1 MEHPLSDSADS
12 AESAASA
19 FSYPAFRRY
28 WISRLLSALATQM
41 QSVAIGWQVYDL
53 THRALDLG
61 LVGLAQFLPGLGL
74 ALVAGYVVDHYDR
87 RSVLA
92 LCTGL
97 EAVCS
102 VLLFALTFSANTN
115 VVPIFGVLILFG
127 IARAFVFP
135 AGVALMPN
143 LVPQR
148 QYVNAAAWSSS
159 AWQSATI
166 AGPALGGMIYV
177 LGPETVYAISGL
189 LLCGSSVLV
198 LSIRIQR
205 TISERR
211 AANWQTVIAGV
222 AFIRRQPL
230 VLGAISLD
238 LFAVLLGGATALLP
252 IYARD
257 ILQVG
262 PTGLGILRS
271 APAAGALLT
280 ALFVARRPIRHH
292 AGPLLLGTVGIF
304 GAATIG
310 FGVSHNLWFSLL
322 MLVVMGASDM
332 VSVVIRRVLVL
343 VATPDEMRGRVS
355 AVESVFIGASNELG
369 EFESG
374 VTAAWFGVV
383 PAVVLGG
390 VGTIGIV
397 SLWAKIFPQLR
408 AVDALETPQ

>member
-1 MEHPLSDSADS
+1 
-12 AESAASA
+12 
-19 FSYPAFRRY
+19 
-28 WISRLLSALATQM
+28 M

-53 THRALDLG
+53 THWALDLG

-74 ALVAGYVVDHYDR
+74 ALVAGYVVDHYNR

-102 VLLFALTFSANTN
+102 VLLLTLTFSGNTS
-115 VVPIFGVLILFG
+115 VVPIFGVLVLFG

-135 AGVALMPN
+135 AGAALMPN
-143 LVPQR
+143 LVPQHH
-148 QYVNAAAWSSS
+148 YVNAAAWSSS

-166 AGPALGGMIYV
+166 AGPALGGMVYM
-177 LGPETVYAISGL
+177 LGPETVYGISGI
-189 LLCGSSVLV
+189 LLCGASLLV
-198 LSIRIQR
+198 LSIRVQPIV
-205 TISERR
+205 SERR
-211 AANWQTVIAGV
+211 AANWQTVVAGI

-257 ILQVG
+257 ILLVG

-271 APAAGALLT
+271 APAAGALVT
-280 ALFVARRPIRHH
+280 ALVVARWPIRRHS
-292 AGPLLLGTVGIF
+292 GPILLGTVGVF

-310 FGVSHNLWFSLL
+310 FGVSHQLWLSLL
-322 MLVVMGASDM
+322 MLVLMGASDM

-343 VATPDEMRGRVS
+343 VATPDEMRGRVG

-374 VTAAWFGVV
+374 VTAAWLGVV

-390 VGTIGIV
+390 IGTICIV
-397 SLWAKIFPQLR
+397 SLWTKIFPQLR
-408 AVDALETPQ
+408 QVDTLETLQ

>member
-1 MEHPLSDSADS
+1 
-12 AESAASA
+12 
-19 FSYPAFRRY
+19 
-28 WISRLLSALATQM
+28 M

-61 LVGLAQFLPGLGL
+61 FVGLAQFLPGLGL

-102 VLLFALTFSANTN
+102 VLLFALTLSGNTN
-115 VVPIFGVLILFG
+115 VALIFGVLVLFG

-148 QYVNAAAWSSS
+148 HYVNAAAWSSS

-166 AGPALGGMIYV
+166 AGPALGGMVYV
-177 LGPETVYAISGL
+177 LGPEAVYGISGFL
-189 LLCGSSVLV
+189 LLGSSLLV

-205 TISERR
+205 IVTERK
-211 AANWQTVIAGV
+211 AASWATVVAGI
-222 AFIRRQPL
+222 AFIRKQPL

-257 ILQVG
+257 ILLVG
-262 PTGLGILRS
+262 PAGLGILRS
-271 APAAGALLT
+271 APAAGALVT
-280 ALFVARRPIRHH
+280 AFFVARRPIRHH
-292 AGPLLLGTVGIF
+292 AGPILLGTVGIF

-310 FGVSHNLWFSLL
+310 FGLSQNLYLSLL
-322 MLVVMGASDM
+322 MLVLMGASDM

-343 VATPDEMRGRVS
+343 IATPDDMRGRVS
-355 AVESVFIGASNELG
+355 AVESVFTGASNELG

-390 VGTIGIV
+390 IGTIGIV
-397 SLWAKIFPQLR
+397 SLWTKIFPQLR
-408 AVDALETPQ
+408 NVDALETPK

>member
-1 MEHPLSDSADS
+1 
-12 AESAASA
+12 
-19 FSYPAFRRY
+19 
-28 WISRLLSALATQM
+28 M

-53 THRALDLG
+53 THRPLDLG
-61 LVGLAQFLPGLGL
+61 FVGLAQFLPGLGL
-74 ALVAGYVVDHYDR
+74 ALIAGYVVDRYDR
-87 RSVLA
+87 RLVLA

-102 VLLFALTFSANTN
+102 VLMLVLTLSGNTN
-115 VVPIFGVLILFG
+115 VIPIFGVLILFG

-143 LVPQR
+143 LVPAR
-148 QYVNAAAWSSS
+148 HYVNAAAWSSS

-166 AGPALGGMIYV
+166 AGPAVGGMLYV
-177 LGPETVYAISGL
+177 FGPEVVYGISGFL
-189 LLCGSSVLV
+189 LLGSSLLV
-198 LSIRIQR
+198 VSISVERIV
-205 TISERR
+205 TEKK
-211 AANWQTVIAGV
+211 APDWATVVAGIH
-222 AFIRRQPL
+222 FIRSHPI

-252 IYARD
+252 VYARD
-257 ILQVG
+257 ILFVG

-271 APAAGALLT
+271 APAAGALIT
-280 ALFVARRPIRHH
+280 ALIVARRPIRHH
-292 AGPLLLGTVGIF
+292 AGWILLVTVGVF

-310 FGVSHNLWFSLL
+310 FGLSETLWVSLI
-322 MLVVMGASDM
+322 MLFLMGAADM

-374 VTAAWFGVV
+374 VTAAWFGIV

-390 VGTIGIV
+390 LGTLGIV
-397 SLWAKIFPQLR
+397 TLWAKIFPQLR
-408 AVDALETPQ
+408 QVDALETPQLY

>member
-1 MEHPLSDSADS
+1 
-12 AESAASA
+12 
-19 FSYPAFRRY
+19 
-28 WISRLLSALATQM
+28 M

-53 THRALDLG
+53 THRPLDLG

-74 ALVAGYVVDHYDR
+74 ALIAGYVVDRYDR
-87 RSVLA
+87 RSVLG

-97 EAVCS
+97 EAGCS
-102 VLLFALTFSANTN
+102 VLLLVLTLSGNTN

-148 QYVNAAAWSSS
+148 HYVNAAAWSSS

-166 AGPALGGMIYV
+166 AGPAVGGMLYA
-177 LGPETVYAISGL
+177 LGPEIVYSISGVL
-189 LLCGSSVLV
+189 LLGSSLLV
-198 LSIRIQR
+198 LSIAV
-205 TISERR
+205 ERVVKEKK
-211 AANWQTVIAGV
+211 AADWATVVAGIH
-222 AFIRRQPL
+222 FIRSQPI
-230 VLGAISLD
+230 VLGAIALD

-252 IYARD
+252 VYARD
-257 ILQVG
+257 ILCVG

-271 APAAGALLT
+271 APAAGALMT
-280 ALFVARRPIRHH
+280 ALIVARRPIRHH
-292 AGPLLLGTVGIF
+292 AGMMLLGTVGVF

-310 FGVSHNLWFSLL
+310 FGLSETLWLSLV
-322 MLVVMGASDM
+322 MLVIMGAADM

-383 PAVVLGG
+383 PAVILGG
-390 VGTIGIV
+390 LGTIGIV
-397 SLWAKIFPQLR
+397 TLWAKIFPQLR
-408 AVDALETPQ
+408 QVDALETPR